1 MREKTCKL
9 IDLFSIFS
17 ADKDVSVEE
26 FEKLSKY
33 KYLEI
38 EVEKLWHMET
48 MTIPVVF
55 GALYIINKGSEK
67 HIEKIPGS
75 QNLGE
80 MQIKALTGT
89 ANILRKTLFM

>member
-1 MREKTCKL
+1 M
-9 IDLFSIFS
+9 IDLFSIFP
-17 ADKDVSVEE
+17 ADKDVSVDE

-33 KYLEI
+33 KYLET

-55 GALYIINKGSEK
+55 GALYMINKGSEK
-67 HIEKIPGS
+67 HIEKIPAS

-80 MQIKALTGT
+80 MQIKHLQALL
-89 ANILRKTLFM
+89 IS

>member
-1 MREKTCKL
+1 M

-17 ADKDVSVEE
+17 AGKDVSVAE

-38 EVEKLWHMET
+38 KVEKLWHMET
-48 MTIPVVF
+48 VTIPVVF
-55 GALYIINKGSEK
+55 GALYMINKGSEK
-67 HIEKIPGS
+67 HLEKIPGN
-75 QNLGE
+75 QNFGE

-89 ANILRKTLFM
+89 AHILRKTLSM

>member
-1 MREKTCKL
+1 M
-9 IDLFSIFS
+9 IDLFSIFP

-38 EVEKLWHMET
+38 EVEKLCHMET

-55 GALYIINKGSEK
+55 GALYMINKGSEK

-80 MQIKALTGT
+80 KHLQALL
-89 ANILRKTLFM
+89 IS